1 MLRKGEVFAAAP
13 PHIAYCPPHACHL
26 THPAHLPPAHAAAH
40 RTPHT
45 SPDSWPPPAAHRTG
59 HNRRPACSASAPCLF
74 PRCRAHRFPVAR
86 RTLRSLAHRNRRPRF
101 TLPATLRPLWR
112 PTAPPCCS
120 APFRRVLPRPPCC
133 RCTSPTLSANA
144 PACFLAAV
152 RAASLSPA
160 CRTPGAHPGEPPP
173 RFPVDLGSYRRTP
186 YPGSCPPHAHPPHS
200 RRPQNRPPGRTAARC
215 LLLTPGARC
224 PPLPLPCFKQRP
236 APTQKPSPPGWQR
249 A

>member
-1 MLRKGEVFAAAP
+1 MP
-13 PHIAYCPPHACHL
+13 PHTVPHTLPPTHGRRLPL
-26 THPAHLPPAHAAAH
+26 TARAIIVAPLVPPAHPACFLAAVRAA
-40 RTPHT
+40 
-45 SPDSWPPPAAHRTG
+45 SLPPAAHF
-59 HNRRPACSASAPCLF
+59 AL
-74 PRCRAHRFPVAR
+74 
-86 RTLRSLAHRNRRPRF
+86 L
-101 TLPATLRPLWR
+101 
-112 PTAPPCCS
+112 PTATAVPGSRYPPPCALFGGLLHPPCCS
-120 APFRRVLPRPPCC
+120 APFRRVLQRPPCC

-152 RAASLSPA
+152 RPASLQAPA

-173 RFPVDLGSYRRTP
+173 RFPVDLGSCRRTP

>member
-1 MLRKGEVFAAAP
+1 MP
-13 PHIAYCPPHACHL
+13 PHTTPHTLPPTYDRRLPL
-26 THPAHLPPAHAAAH
+26 TARAIIVAPLVPPAH
-40 RTPHT
+40 
-45 SPDSWPPPAAHRTG
+45 
-59 HNRRPACSASAPCLF
+59 
-74 PRCRAHRFPVAR
+74 
-86 RTLRSLAHRNRRPRF
+86 
-101 TLPATLRPLWR
+101 
-112 PTAPPCCS
+112 
-120 APFRRVLPRPPCC
+120 
-133 RCTSPTLSANA
+133 

-152 RAASLSPA
+152 RAASLSPAAHFALLPTATAVLGSRCPPPCALFGGLLHPPAAPLLSGAFFRARRVAAVPRPLYPPAHPACFLAAVRAASLPSPA

-173 RFPVDLGSYRRTP
+173 RFPVDLGSCRRTP

-236 APTQKPSPPGWQR
+236 APIQKPSPPGWQR

>member
-13 PHIAYCPPHACHL
+13 PHIAYCPPQACHL
-26 THPAHLPPAHAAAH
+26 THPAHLPPAQAAAH

-59 HNRRPACSASAPCLF
+59 HNRRPACSASAPRLF
-74 PRCRAHRFPVAR
+74 PRCRARRFPVAR

-133 RCTSPTLSANA
+133 RCTSPTLSASA
-144 PACFLAAV
+144 PRLFSCR
-152 RAASLSPA
+152 RA
-160 CRTPGAHPGEPPP
+160 R
-173 RFPVDLGSYRRTP
+173 RFPVGARLS
-186 YPGSCPPHAHPPHS
+186 HA
-200 RRPQNRPPGRTAARC
+200 RCPPGRTTAPLPCRPRLMPPHTVPRLMPTACTSTAQPPPAEPTAGAHRC
-215 LLLTPGARC
+215 PLPPAHARC
-224 PPLPLPCFKQRP
+224 PLPAAP
-236 APTQKPSPPGWQR
+236 A
-249 A
+249 ALL